1 MENTGYFGKW
11 LDSHADKYEKS
22 VITEWLQEQLNDY
35 DEDINKSKGMLKAP
49 QIHQQFT
56 DFLND
61 PRFNKYVFK
70 KLRNGYKMK

>member
-1 MENTGYFGKW
+1 MEHTRYLGNW
-11 LDSHADKYEKS
+11 IDKQVDKHDES
-22 VITEWLQEQLNDY
+22 ILAEWLEEQLNDY
-35 DEDINKSKGMLKAP
+35 DEDIKKSKGLLKVQ